1 MDKGSSQL
9 FEKMAIEG
17 HYCPLKR
24 LTEDTW
30 IHILSNDISNLI
42 LSKQHS
48 PMLKDF
54 ESWHVFYHINLLI
67 LICHVTAK
75 MTYFCNSKTP

>member
-30 IHILSNDISNLI
+30 ISFNLI
-42 LSKQHS
+42 HGIIVAVLTS
-48 PMLKDF
+48 
-54 ESWHVFYHINLLI
+54 
-67 LICHVTAK
+67 T
-75 MTYFCNSKTP
+75 

>member
-24 LTEDTW
+24 LTEDTCNEMLNARKGS
-30 IHILSNDISNLI
+30 ILMLQ
-42 LSKQHS
+42 KQRS
-48 PMLKDF
+48 IRVLVSSTFRDMQAERDYLVLF
-54 ESWHVFYHINLLI
+54 VFLN
-67 LICHVTAK
+67 CVGMKRTK
-75 MTYFCNSKTP
+75 